1 MREIVV
7 PGERIGVVE
16 EYVGAEGIFEIKGVL
31 YSSHLGLLEKKD
43 LEVNVKPI
51 KRPILPVKP
60 GEIALGE
67 IRSADR
73 SSFNLFL
80 TLLLRPRVSILIP
93 PVHANMPKRGSNIGA
108 RPSDIVIVRVE
119 SVENGIVTVTMEGA
133 HELGVIRSICESCG
147 SVLDRGVGY
156 TLICR
161 RCGKIYLDK
170 RLSSKYGWNPFK
182 EGLLNVRGGKE
193 NPGPFDRKI

>member
-16 EYVGAEGIFEIKGVL
+16 EYVGAEGIFESEGVL
-31 YSSHLGLLEKKD
+31 YSSHLGFLEKKE

-73 SSFNLFL
+73 SNFNLFL
-80 TLLLRPRVSILIP
+80 TLLLRPRVSLLVP
-93 PVHANMPKRGSNIGA
+93 PVHATMPKRGSNIGA
-108 RPSDIVIVRVE
+108 RPSDIVIVKIE
-119 SVENGIVTVTMEGA
+119 SVENGIVTVTMEGS

-147 SVLDRGVGY
+147 SLLDRGVGY

-161 RCGKIYLDK
+161 NCGKIYLDK

-182 EGLLNVRGGKE
+182 EGLVNVRRGE
-193 NPGPFDRKI
+193 ANSSPLTRKI

>member
-16 EYVGAEGIFEIKGVL
+16 EYLGVEGVFEIKGML
-31 YSSHLGLLEKKD
+31 YSSYLGLLEKKD
-43 LEVNVKPI
+43 LEVNVRPI
-51 KRPILPVKP
+51 KRPILPVSP

-73 SSFNLFL
+73 NNFNLFL
-80 TLLLRPRVSILIP
+80 TLLLRPRVSILTP

-119 SVENGIVTVTMEGA
+119 SVENGIVTVTMEGS

-161 RCGKIYLDK
+161 SCGKIHLDK

-182 EGLLNVRGGKE
+182 EGLVNVRGREE
-193 NPGPFDRKI
+193 NLSSFTRKI